1 MRSYMKTTKLTRN
14 EPNSKRVLSQTFRV
28 LGVFLAAI
36 CFVAITNFA
45 PASASSF
52 DYNVNVKPTLSI
64 TLSSPTIAL
73 RLNPASLNFNTGNV
87 DISVATNNL
96 SGYKL
101 YMGADGDTTNLVNTT
116 DSNYYIETLP
126 TSGTTNCAIIAG
138 GTGGCTESNFPI
150 NYWGYRI
157 ASGSNTNPDITDTTT
172 GSNSRYFPYIP
183 NTLINSTTSTTN
195 NNTSTLTFAAS
206 ADYAKPA
213 GTYSLDL
220 NFRTIPIITQVYM
233 QDMTSEQC
241 TEDPTI
247 VIDKRD
253 EQFYTVRKI
262 AGNCWMVDNLRLGYN
277 SNNPNTTALILT
289 PEDSNVTETRS
300 ITAYDL
306 VTYGGDEEKCGGG
319 FRIDGKAYINTCIHS
334 KNIETNDIGV
344 WYNYALVTAGTIAD
358 PADSTNVTEATESIC
373 PKGWKLPDLTQIR
386 SIGTN
391 TAEYVEPFNPVSGGY
406 YENGVNFIPERGYFW
421 GATAEN
427 GRSRYYLAAYDVPS
441 VHLGSYYSIRSGGRY
456 VRCVLSE

>member
-1 MRSYMKTTKLTRN
+1 MKKIKNKYLIRTLL
-14 EPNSKRVLSQTFRV
+14 RVLCIVYNIATI
-28 LGVFLAAI
+28 LT
-36 CFVAITNFA
+36 IT

-126 TSGTTNCAIIAG
+126 TSGTTNCAIISG

-220 NFRTIPIITQVYM
+220 NFRTIPIITQTYM
-233 QDMTSEQC
+233 QDMTAEQC
-241 TEDPTI
+241 TETPTI

-262 AGNCWMVDNLRLGYN
+262 AGNCWMVDNLRFTGTIMD
-277 SNNPNTTALILT
+277 STTTNISDIYT
-289 PEDSNVTETRS
+289 PEHPYIVNNATDFDEHNDY
-300 ITAYDL
+300 YDL
-306 VTYGGDEEKCGGG
+306 LANNNNGEKCWSSYDSATGDGYIYACLHKGANDYTGG
-319 FRIDGKAYINTCIHS
+319 T
-334 KNIETNDIGV
+334 TV
-344 WYNYALVTAGTIAD
+344 WYNYAAATAGYITGLQNNKIAIY
-358 PADSTNVTEATESIC
+358 SIC
-373 PKGWKLPDLTQIR
+373 PSGWRLPNYDDMNNILGDTYYVDFNIKLAGQIGRGPSPFWNVGANAYWWSNKGAT
-386 SIGTN
+386 GTN
-391 TAEYVEPFNPVSGGY
+391 RT
-406 YENGVNFIPERGYFW
+406 R
-421 GATAEN
+421 
-427 GRSRYYLAAYDVPS
+427 
-441 VHLGSYYSIRSGGRY
+441 LGSNTDNLYTTDYDTNRGLGSF